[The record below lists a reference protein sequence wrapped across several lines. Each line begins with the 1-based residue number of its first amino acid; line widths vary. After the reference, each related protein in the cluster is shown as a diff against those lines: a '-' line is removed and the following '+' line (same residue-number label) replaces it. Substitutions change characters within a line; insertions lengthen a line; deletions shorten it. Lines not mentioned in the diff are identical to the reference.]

1 MRGSLQAYKKVSV
14 DSQLTAASPHK
25 IVQMLMAGAIER
37 LIQGKAAMQ
46 AGNIP
51 VKGERLGKALDIIIS
66 LRSCLS
72 MDDGGD
78 IAKNLDQLYEFMI
91 TQISAANHK
100 NDPQP
105 IDDVIDIIR
114 ENAEHSMM
122 SMAGLDDEADTFAP
136 VIKSTKQRSVW
147 LGVNLLTAMLA
158 VGVTSMFEGILA
170 QLTILAVLN
179 SLVPSMGGVAGNQTL
194 TLVIRGMALGHV
206 GKRNAKALLNKEVA
220 IGFLNGIIWALLIA
234 TVVSVWKQDL
244 MLGAVIAFAML
255 MNMTA
260 AGLAGVMIPLF
271 LKRINIDPALAGGV
285 IITTVTDVVGIF
297 AFLGTATLLLT

>member
-100 NDPQP
+100 NDPQS

-114 ENAEHSMM
+114 E
-122 SMAGLDDEADTFAP
+122 
-136 VIKSTKQRSVW
+136 IKSAWDQIPNEYH
-147 LGVNLLTAMLA
+147 NL
-158 VGVTSMFEGILA
+158 TSAE
-170 QLTILAVLN
+170 
-179 SLVPSMGGVAGNQTL
+179 
-194 TLVIRGMALGHV
+194 
-206 GKRNAKALLNKEVA
+206 
-220 IGFLNGIIWALLIA
+220 
-234 TVVSVWKQDL
+234 
-244 MLGAVIAFAML
+244 
-255 MNMTA
+255 
-260 AGLAGVMIPLF
+260 
-271 LKRINIDPALAGGV
+271 
-285 IITTVTDVVGIF
+285 VGI
-297 AFLGTATLLLT
+297 

>member
-25 IVQMLMAGAIER
+25 IVQMLMAGASER

-114 ENAEHSMM
+114 E
-122 SMAGLDDEADTFAP
+122 
-136 VIKSTKQRSVW
+136 IKSAWDQIPNEYH
-147 LGVNLLTAMLA
+147 NL
-158 VGVTSMFEGILA
+158 TSAE
-170 QLTILAVLN
+170 
-179 SLVPSMGGVAGNQTL
+179 
-194 TLVIRGMALGHV
+194 
-206 GKRNAKALLNKEVA
+206 
-220 IGFLNGIIWALLIA
+220 
-234 TVVSVWKQDL
+234 
-244 MLGAVIAFAML
+244 
-255 MNMTA
+255 
-260 AGLAGVMIPLF
+260 
-271 LKRINIDPALAGGV
+271 
-285 IITTVTDVVGIF
+285 VGI
-297 AFLGTATLLLT
+297 